1 MEVEVED
8 LKLEPDTGEEVDFD
22 MGDDIDEEVE

>member
-1 MEVEVED
+1 MEVEMED
-8 LKLEPDTGEEVDFD
+8 LKLEPDTGEENDFD